1 MKNRPKL
8 NLRLSAMDLSL
19 EILGWTAII
28 GIWVLTL
35 MHYSK
40 LPDTIPIHY
49 NASGEPDGFGG
60 KGHILSLPI
69 VSTILFLGITILNKF
84 PHIFNYPTEITPE
97 NALKQYTNATRLLRY
112 LKLIIA
118 IIHGSIVYQT
128 IRTTIGKTD
137 GIGGWFLPLALGLIF
152 LPLTFFVIKSFRQ
165 DKTSETS
172 S

>member
-8 NLRLSAMDLSL
+8 NLQLSAMDLSL
-19 EILGWTAII
+19 EILGWRAII
-28 GIWVLTL
+28 GVWVLTL

-60 KGHILSLPI
+60 KGHIISLPI
-69 VSTILFLGITILNKF
+69 VSTILFLGLSLLNKY
-84 PHIFNYPTEITPE
+84 PHIFNYPTEITTE

-118 IIHGSIVYQT
+118 IVFGSIVYQT
-128 IRTTIGKTD
+128 IRTAIGKTD
-137 GIGGWFLPLALGLIF
+137 GIAGWFLPLALGLIF
-152 LPLTFFVIKSFRQ
+152 LPLTFVVVKSFRQ
-165 DKTSETS
+165 DKTSDVS